1 MAIVKMKKLRVI
13 AMADRRDELL
23 KGLLHLG
30 CVEISEPDG
39 KLADPAW
46 AALLKRGTSRLAET
60 RNEIADVNTALDAIK
75 RYAQIKD
82 GMFIQ
87 RHPIS
92 EQEFLSAKTV
102 EQARE
107 TSARIGGLLQEL
119 SRLQSEE
126 GRLLSRRAG
135 LQPWASLDMPLE
147 QEGTAHTAFRLGVC
161 PASTDTGAVR
171 SELAAADAAAEIYEI
186 NADKQQKYYLVICHR
201 RAEDAVQEVLRLH
214 SFSVT
219 TFQNVTGTAA
229 ENIQKLDQQ
238 LAENR
243 KGQETATAAIVQSAE
258 ARDALRLYADRL
270 NAEAAKDANA
280 ERLLTDGTILFFEGW
295 APAEN
300 IKEVEKLLERSG
312 CAWEAADPTEEE
324 YPAVPVKLKNNL
336 FSRCMN
342 VVTEM
347 YSLPAY
353 NGIDPNP
360 LMAPF
365 FILFFGIMMADMAY
379 GILMI
384 AGALFVL
391 KKSKPREGTRNFMEL
406 VFWCGISTLVVGALT
421 GGFLGD
427 FIPQLA
433 KLINPGSTLELPALF
448 TPLDDTVA
456 ILLGSLVLGVI
467 QVFTGMAVSV
477 VKKFRRGEYID
488 ALFDEFTWWII
499 IAGVALAIFGI
510 GTVAGVPVVL
520 AIGLLMLVFGGTREA
535 KGFGK
540 VTKLIG
546 LVYNGVTGY
555 FSDILSY
562 MRLMALMLSGSVI
575 AQVFNTLASVVGGMI
590 PAVGIVFFILISLVG
605 NALNLALNLLG
616 CYVHDLRLQCLEF
629 FNRFYEEGGK
639 PYKPLAIQT
648 KYVDVIKEEN

>member
-1 MAIVKMKKLRVI
+1 MKKLRVI
-13 AMADRRDELL
+13 AMAARRDELL

-46 AALLKRGTSRLAET
+46 SALLKRGTSHLAET
-60 RNEIADVNTALDAIK
+60 RSEIADVNTALDAIK
-75 RYAQIKD
+75 RYGQTKD

-92 EQEFLSAKTV
+92 ERDFLGAKTV

-107 TSARIGGLLQEL
+107 ASARIGGLLQDL
-119 SRLQSEE
+119 SRLQGEE
-126 GRLLSRRAG
+126 SRLLSRRAA
-135 LQPWASLDMPLE
+135 LQPWISLDMPLE
-147 QEGTAHTAFRLGVC
+147 REGTAHTAFRLGVC
-161 PASTDTGAVR
+161 PGSTDTGAVR
-171 SELAAADAAAEIYEI
+171 TELAAADAAAEFYEI
-186 NADKQQKYYLVICHR
+186 SADKQQKYCLVIYHR
-201 RAEDAVQEVLRLH
+201 GAEEKVQEVLRLH

-219 TFQNVTGTAA
+219 TFQNTAGTAA
-229 ENIQKLDQQ
+229 ENVQKLDGE

-243 KGQETATAAIVQSAE
+243 RQQEAATAAIVQSAE
-258 ARDALRLYADRL
+258 SRDALRLYADRL
-270 NAEAAKDANA
+270 NAEAEKAANA

-300 IKEVEKLLERSG
+300 CQDVQAFLERSG
-312 CAWEAADPTEEE
+312 CAWEITDPTEEE
-324 YPAVPVKLKNNL
+324 YPDVPVKLKNNL

-391 KKSKPREGTRNFMEL
+391 KKGKPREGTRNFMEL

-433 KLINPGSTLELPALF
+433 KLINPSSTLALPALF

-510 GTVAGVPVVL
+510 GTVAGVPAVL

-540 VTKLIG
+540 VTKLVG
-546 LVYNGVTGY
+546 LVYNGITGY